1 MHDSVDRAQVTVW
14 SLGVEHIGEA
24 VCAIGAFDGFHRGH
38 RYLVESM
45 AAAARKA
52 GLPSVV
58 VTFDVDPLEVLC
70 PDRDPRKL
78 LPDADRIELIARSG
92 VDHVLVVPFD
102 RELASLPY
110 DEFLVDVLGR
120 FMTLRGIHVGRD
132 FRLGRGAAGDV
143 TALAEWGGANGCEV
157 RGYDLLEVEHGVV
170 SASRIRDL
178 LAAGEATM
186 AAELLGRPFYVRGE
200 VVLGRQEG
208 RKLGFPTANV
218 RTPAPFTQLADGVYA
233 GYCAIDGTC
242 LPAAINV
249 GYPPTFEGAGNL
261 CKLEPHIIGFDGD
274 LYGTQLCVSFVRHL
288 RGMVKFDSLD
298 DLIATVQGNIAWTRE
313 NLPPVPADPL
323 GFALR

>member
-1 MHDSVDRAQVTVW
+1 MPDALTRAQVTVW
-14 SLGVEHIGEA
+14 SPEVASIGGA
-24 VCAIGAFDGFHRGH
+24 VCAIGAFDGFHLGH

-45 AAAARKA
+45 AASAREA

-58 VTFDVDPLEVLC
+58 VTFDVDPDEVLH

-78 LPDADRIELIARSG
+78 LPDADRIDLVARSG

-102 RELASLPY
+102 RDLASLPY
-110 DEFLVDVLGR
+110 DVFLEDVLGR
-120 FMTLRGIHVGRD
+120 FMDLRGIHVGCD
-132 FRLGRGAAGDV
+132 FRLGRRAAGTV
-143 TALAEWGGANGCEV
+143 ESLAAWGAGRGCAV
-157 RGYDLLEVEHGVV
+157 RGYDLLQLEHGTV
-170 SASRIRDL
+170 SSSRIRDL
-178 LAAGEATM
+178 LAQGDAQT
-186 AAELLGRPFYVRGE
+186 AEKLLGRPFYVRGE

-233 GYCAIDGTC
+233 GYCNVDGAC

-249 GYPPTFEGAGNL
+249 GYPPTFEGQGNL

-274 LYGTQLCVSFVRHL
+274 LYGTQLCVSFVCHL

-298 DLIATVQGNIAWTRE
+298 DLVATVQDNIAWTRE
-313 NLPPVPADPL
+313 NLPKVPADPL